1 MPKRRRKPGRPR
13 TGHDPMVGVRLPA
26 ARLKQVDKIAAA
38 LSCDRSGAIRW
49 LLDLATMGLP
59 RALLRSGKGRNLSD
73 AIALAT
79 VDDIKA
85 KAAADAV
92 ERARP
97 ADKPQAE
104 IKALRA
110 EEQAAERQASIADRL
125 ALRRFAAHR
134 P

>member
-1 MPKRRRKPGRPR
+1 MAKRRRKRGRPR

-38 LSCDRSGAIRW
+38 LSCDRSRAIRW
-49 LLDLATMGLP
+49 LLDLAMSGLP
-59 RALLRSGKGRNLSD
+59 SALLRSGKGRSLTD
-73 AIALAT
+73 ATALAM
-79 VDDIKA
+79 VAGIKA

-97 ADKPQAE
+97 VDKPQAE

-110 EEQAAERQASIADRL
+110 EEQAAERQAIIADRL
-125 ALRRFAAHR
+125 ALRR
-134 P
+134 